1 MKISI
6 STDSIINYRGDAIIL
21 SIYEGEKSLR
31 GPTLAAD
38 KKVNGL
44 ISRLIANRELTGKV
58 GEVIVLHE
66 CPGMSM
72 KKIILVGLGK
82 PEDLNLETI
91 RRAAAAAAKKAR
103 KIHAKRVATIIHGS
117 TTGNIDTQS
126 AAKAIVEGTCLALY
140 NFNVYKKSSERHKIS
155 EFTVFGEDPSK
166 AKQIMSAVRTGQILA
181 DAQNVA
187 RDLINE
193 PANVLTPEKMHKS
206 VLKLI
211 KKWGLG
217 ATLKCQCMDR
227 RAMNKMGM
235 GALLAVGQ
243 GSSHEPRFIVLR
255 MTSAR
260 KPLLALIGKTVTFDS
275 GGLSIKQS
283 SGMAAMKTDMAGGA
297 VVLGTTLALAK
308 LGSKINLM
316 TIIPAVENMPSGSA
330 YRPGDVVRAMNGKTV
345 EIISTDAEGRL
356 TLADALVYAE
366 TKKAKSIIDVATLT
380 GGCVVA
386 LGEKIAGLMGNDKP
400 MSDKLIEISKRTGEP
415 LWPLPLF
422 DGYIKLLKSE
432 VADLKNTG
440 GRYASAITAGLFLKA
455 FVKKAKWLHIDVAGT
470 ELTDKENDYTPVGG
484 TGFGVRTLY
493 EFISTM

>member
-1 MKISI
+1 MKINI
-6 STDSIINYRGDAIIL
+6 FTKSIIHYRGDAIIL
-21 SIYEGEKSLR
+21 SIYEEDKSPR
-31 GPTLAAD
+31 GTTLAAD
-38 KKVNGL
+38 RKVKGL
-44 ISRLIANRELTGKV
+44 ISRLMADRELTGKV
-58 GEVIVLHE
+58 GEVTILHE
-66 CPGMSM
+66 CPGMPT

-91 RRAAAAAAKKAR
+91 RRAAGAAAKKAR
-103 KIHAKRVATIIHGS
+103 KIRAKRVATVIHGS
-117 TTGNIDTQS
+117 TVGNVDIQS
-126 AAKAIVEGTCLALY
+126 ATQALVEGTCLALY
-140 NFNVYKKSSERHKIS
+140 NFNVYKKSSEGHKIS
-155 EFTVFGEDPSK
+155 EFTVVGENPSK
-166 AKQIMSAVRTGQILA
+166 TKPIMSAIRTGQILA
-181 DAQNVA
+181 DAQNTA

-193 PANVLTPEKMHKS
+193 PANILTPEKMHRS

-217 ATLKCQCMDR
+217 ATLTCQYLNK
-227 RAMNKMGM
+227 RAMKKMDM

-255 MTSAR
+255 MTSTR
-260 KPLLALIGKTVTFDS
+260 KPLVALIGKTVTFDS

-297 VVLGTTLALAK
+297 VVLGATLALAK

-366 TKKAKSIIDVATLT
+366 NKKARTIIDVATLT

-386 LGEKIAGLMGNDKP
+386 LGEKIAGLMGNDKS
-400 MSDKLIEISKRTGEP
+400 MSDKLIEISERTGEP
-415 LWPLPLF
+415 LWPLPLY
-422 DGYIKLLKSE
+422 DGYVKLLKSD

-455 FVKKAKWLHIDVAGT
+455 FVKKAKWQHIDVAGT
-470 ELTDKENDYTPVGG
+470 ELTDKENDYTPPGG